1 MGAKITSKSLEII
14 LNEAFERHHQKGFI
28 ANDPISIPHLFT
40 QKEDIEIMG
49 FLVSILSWGQR
60 VTIIKNAHRLIE
72 IFENKPFQFITQH
85 QDKDLKAC
93 LDFVHRTFNDTDL
106 LSIIG
111 FLKDLYLNQGGLEQA
126 FSEGVKPKDLNVKN
140 GINQFRKSFEMSP
153 YFVSRTKKH
162 IAYPD
167 SGSACKRLNMFLRWM
182 VRKDD
187 KGIDFGLWEH
197 IKPSQLICPLD
208 VHVIRQALKLN
219 LLKEEKTSWENAVY
233 LTERLKKFDPID
245 PVKYD
250 FALFGMG
257 VN

>member
-1 MGAKITSKSLEII
+1 MLKKSTTQSLEVI
-14 LNEAFERHHQKGFI
+14 LNEAYKRYHQTSFI
-28 ANDPISIPHLFT
+28 PNDPISIPHLFT
-40 QKEDIEIMG
+40 QKEDIEIMA

-72 IFENKPFQFITQH
+72 IFENKPHQFITQH
-85 QDKDLKAC
+85 HEKDLKAC
-93 LDFVHRTFNDTDL
+93 LGFVHRTFNDTDL

-111 FLKDLYLNQGGLEQA
+111 FLKDLYINHGGLEKG
-126 FSEGVKPKDLNVKN
+126 FSETIKAEDKNVKN
-140 GINQFRKSFEMSP
+140 GLNQFRKTFENSP
-153 YFVSRTKKH
+153 YFVNRTKKH

-187 KGIDFGLWEH
+187 KNIDFGIWNQ
-197 IKPSQLICPLD
+197 IKPSQLVCPLD
-208 VHVIRQALKLN
+208 VHVIRQAIKLK
-219 LLKEEKTSWENAVY
+219 LLKEDKTTWENAVY
-233 LTERLKKFDPID
+233 LTEKLKKFDPID

-257 VN
+257 VS